1 MLGLDDEDIE
11 QAGGGGAS
19 SSSEMVQLA
28 EVEHAATPSR
38 MHSAGRADPASRR
51 APLSVGGG
59 YYGTV
64 KDFGADRG
72 ASK

>member
-1 MLGLDDEDIE
+1 
-11 QAGGGGAS
+11 
-19 SSSEMVQLA
+19 MVQLA

-64 KDFGADRG
+64 SDFGADRG
-72 ASK
+72 AKY